1 MMDIELDVTCC
12 LGAEDDDVV
21 DVVDGDD
28 DDEEEEEEEEEPGND
43 CDDCLPWSRR
53 TRSSTD
59 STNS

>member
-28 DDEEEEEEEEEPGND
+28 DDEEEEEEEEPGND